1 MISAYSSQ
9 AKGYEPEAL
18 LNFLALLS
26 WDAQGTLL
34 NLQKRNHKMG
44 QPSLAAALRKD
55 MTSYAEVFTLP
66 ELVRHFDL
74 TRVSK
79 RSAQVNFKKLEFYN
93 KTLLRSRAE
102 LLGNDAPLIKLGK
115 LPEPEGPRSAWDQ
128 RDKVDDKGVLVM
140 DKEGGSGSET
150 CKELRAPTPER
161 QSLINRFHA
170 DLKADEKIAKRCV
183 YLSGPGRTS
192 S

>member
-1 MISAYSSQ
+1 
-9 AKGYEPEAL
+9 
-18 LNFLALLS
+18 
-26 WDAQGTLL
+26 
-34 NLQKRNHKMG
+34 MG

-128 RDKVDDKGVLVM
+128 RDKGVLVE
-140 DKEGGSGSET
+140 DKEEGGSGSET
-150 CKELRAPTPER
+150 SKELSAPTPER

-170 DLKADEKIAKRCV
+170 GLKADEKIANRCV
-183 YLSGPGRTS
+183 SINLVHIQLIISPQRPCERLGLRDQSVRRRIGMSRPPPLTS
-192 S
+192 Q